1 MRLDPAAYGKY
12 RDMLFQP
19 FLARIH
25 GLLTH
30 TLYLPPDL
38 KFLVVTGGGNFPSQ
52 FLSLTFSQPDHFY
65 LMECPEELTVERD
78 FLSALIRS
86 GKDEQDL
93 VCLFDLAAHPL
104 RPAFIGVLDVLINP
118 GFDPVSSELVSQ
130 GDARDVRAPGSPD
143 CN

>member
-1 MRLDPAAYGKY
+1 
-12 RDMLFQP
+12 
-19 FLARIH
+19 
-25 GLLTH
+25 
-30 TLYLPPDL
+30 
-38 KFLVVTGGGNFPSQ
+38 
-52 FLSLTFSQPDHFY
+52 
-65 LMECPEELTVERD
+65 MECPEELTVERD
-78 FLSALIRS
+78 LLSALIRS

-93 VCLFDLAAHPL
+93 VGLFDLTAHPL